1 MDILSNLDRFKI
13 FYHVA
18 MVGNITKASE
28 ILFISQPAVSMAI
41 KNLEEEL
48 DTTLFIRN
56 KRGVILTK
64 AGEKIFKQVQSAFTY
79 LSQINNIVEEEN
91 GLIKGE
97 IVIGCGSHIARRV
110 LIEPYKKFLNK
121 HPNIKLIQVEDVQTK
136 LVEQLK
142 SGTIDLVITQYN
154 GKYDDLYFMPITCQ
168 PYAFVSSPNAGT
180 NRFITLT
187 QGSYAQS
194 LFDKF
199 LDDYHL
205 KDCPAISVS
214 GYNFALELALNG
226 IGTTLVPYYLIEKYV
241 KDGRLEI
248 VYKDY
253 PLPSV
258 NFGYYFN
265 PNLISRATKE
275 FIKYIERN

>member
-1 MDILSNLDRFKI
+1 MDITANLDRFRI
-13 FYHVA
+13 FYQVA
-18 MVGNITKASE
+18 KIGNITKASE
-28 ILFISQPAVSMAI
+28 ILFISQPAVSMTI

-48 DTTLFIRN
+48 ETTLFIRS
-56 KRGVILTK
+56 KKGVTLTK
-64 AGEKIFKQVQSAFTY
+64 AGEKIYKQLQNAFSY
-79 LSQINNIVEEEN
+79 LAQINNIVEEEN

-110 LIEPYKKFLNK
+110 LVEPYKKFLNK
-121 HPNIKLIQVEDVQTK
+121 YSNIKLIQTEDVQTK

-142 SGTIDLVITQYN
+142 NGSIDLVITQYN

-168 PYAFVSSPNAGT
+168 PYAFVTSPNCT
-180 NRFITLT
+180 NDRFITLT
-187 QGSYAQS
+187 KGSYAQS

-199 LDDYHL
+199 IEDYHL
-205 KDCPAISVS
+205 ENIPYISVS

-226 IGTTLVPYYLIEKYV
+226 IGTTLVPYYLIEHYV
-241 KDGRLEI
+241 KEGRLKI

-265 PNLISRATKE
+265 PNLISRAAKE
-275 FIKYIERN
+275 FIKYI